1 MQSMPALYDLQIG
14 QDKPAPRLLLVQ
26 EVDGLKHCPACN
38 STRVCNS
45 QYGMKCHRCGFELRK
60 KGVAM

>member
-1 MQSMPALYDLQIG
+1 MPAMPALYDVQTG
-14 QDKPAPRLLLVQ
+14 QEKPRQQMLLVQ
-26 EVDGLKHCPACN
+26 EVDAMKHCPACN
-38 STRVCNS
+38 SSRVCNS